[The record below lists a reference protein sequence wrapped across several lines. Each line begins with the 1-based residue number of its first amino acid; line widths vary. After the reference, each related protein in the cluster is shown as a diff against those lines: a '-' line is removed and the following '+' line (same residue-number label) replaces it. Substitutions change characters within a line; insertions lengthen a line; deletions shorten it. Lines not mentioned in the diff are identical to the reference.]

1 MTVTLDMEN
10 GKWKSVMPVRRRPL
24 LLAFACL
31 LSLSTVWWFSTP
43 SYLDLYVPIPSYRSD
58 IWNHTSRTTFSYT
71 GESGVEYVLRRDGT
85 AYTEVVGW
93 QSAGEG
99 LSYFDRWL
107 AERGWERTDM
117 YTEGDP
123 VMPESDFLKFGETYT
138 VYTRP
143 DDRSGFNGNLR
154 GATGRVTVAVWPVSD
169 GSAPDDCKVAGF
181 NVVMVT
187 TRPSFWKAF
196 IDAFDD

>member
-1 MTVTLDMEN
+1 
-10 GKWKSVMPVRRRPL
+10 MPLRQRPL

-31 LSLSTVWWFSTP
+31 TSLSAVWWFYMP
-43 SYLDLYVPIPSYRSD
+43 SYLDLYVPIPSFHSD

-71 GESGVEYVLRRDGT
+71 GRSGVEYVLRRRGT

-93 QSAGEG
+93 RSASEG
-99 LSYFDRWL
+99 LNYLDHWL
-107 AERGWERTDM
+107 GERGWARTDI

-123 VMPESDFLKFGETYT
+123 VLPESAFLKFGETYA

-143 DDRSGFNGNLR
+143 EDRSGFGGNVR
-154 GATGRVTVAVWPVSD
+154 GAMGRVTVAVWPVSEGGD
-169 GSAPDDCKVAGF
+169 LEECRVAAF
-181 NVVMVT
+181 NVVVVT
-187 TRPSFWKAF
+187 AKPSFWKAF